1 MKKYTTLLF
10 DSDDTLLD
18 FKAAEY
24 SALMQMM
31 SDKGLPFSP
40 QNAEIYSQVN
50 KGFWEAFERGEIEKK
65 EIYVGRFGKFFESI
79 NVSADAVS
87 AAATYEG
94 NLGKNH
100 QLISGAMALLKE
112 LYGKYEI
119 YIVTNGRDCIQKQRL
134 KDSNIINYVS
144 GVFISETVGAPKP
157 DKKYFDYVFDNIT
170 EKDLSKILIIGDSMS
185 SDILGGINAGID
197 TCWYNPSGKTPKYT
211 PTYEI
216 STLSELGKILGI

>member
-40 QNAEIYSQVN
+40 KNTEIYSNIN
-50 KGFWEAFERGEIEKK
+50 KGYWKAFERGEIEKN
-65 EIYVGRFGKFFESI
+65 EIYVGRFKSFFEHLG
-79 NVSADAVS
+79 VSEDPVS
-87 AAATYEG
+87 AAAVYEE

-100 QLISGAMALLKE
+100 QLVNGAIELLQK
-112 LYGKYEI
+112 LYGKYEM

-134 KDSNIINYVS
+134 NDSGIINYVS
-144 GVFISETVGAPKP
+144 GVFISEIVGVPKP
-157 DKKYFDYVFDNIT
+157 EKKYFDYVFDNIP
-170 EKDLSKILIIGDSMS
+170 EKDLSKILITGDSMS
-185 SDILGGINAGID
+185 SDILGGKNSGID
-197 TCWYNPSGKTPKYT
+197 TCWYNPHGESPKYT

-216 STLSELGKILGI
+216 RTLSELEEILGI

>member
-24 SALMQMM
+24 SALRQMM
-31 SDKGLPFSP
+31 ADKGLPFSP
-40 QNAEIYSQVN
+40 ENAEIYSNIN
-50 KGFWEAFERGEIEKK
+50 KGYWEAFEQGLIEKK
-65 EIYVGRFGKFFESI
+65 EIYVGRFKSFFEHLG
-79 NVSADAVS
+79 VSTDPVS
-87 AAATYEG
+87 AAAVYEE

-100 QLISGAMALLKE
+100 QLINGAIELLEK
-112 LYGKYEI
+112 LYGKYEM

-134 KDSNIINYVS
+134 NDSNIINYVS

-157 DKKYFDYVFDNIT
+157 EKKYFDYVFDNIP
-170 EKDLSKILIIGDSMS
+170 ENDLSKILIIGDSMS

-197 TCWYNPSGKTPKYT
+197 TCWYNPLGKSPKYI

-216 STLSELGKILGI
+216 GTLLELEKII